1 MENRQD
7 SYWME
12 CTLDE
17 KVDQKVTEYLRDHH
31 EEYRSTKHRIKELM
45 EQYPKVQAVF
55 ETEDQVSMNIC

>member
-1 MENRQD
+1 
-7 SYWME
+7 ME

-31 EEYRSTKHRIKELM
+31 AEYRSTKQRIKELM